1 MKNIFR
7 FSALI
12 ALLMGLA
19 ACSHEELS
27 TDQFSDD
34 SVVFG
39 AFAPNPVV
47 RGAELRIMGSNLDK
61 IVEVQIPGSEPI
73 TDIEVISSGRV
84 SEIRVVTPAAG
95 AEDESVTG
103 PVVIIDNA
111 GKAYQS
117 KTDIS
122 FTEGIVLD
130 SFTPASAMPGDV
142 VTVKGDY
149 LYNVQ
154 QVVLSNGVYVTGDQI
169 TEKSRRELK
178 FIVPSNAVTGPVT
191 IGDVDENNNPD
202 GLIPNNVPSKT
213 ELVIGDPTVKAADRG
228 MLKAGAEITVQG
240 AYLDMIAKAAFR
252 VTTPAAEEGAE
263 PTVADTEV
271 DFALAEDNKSVK
283 VVLPASVV
291 EGEIVLT
298 SFAGKEFKAG
308 AYTTVIPTDVA
319 IAAETR
325 YKAGLNA
332 VITGKDLDLV
342 TGAAL
347 AGTNLEFGYADGK
360 ISFAIPAAAVD
371 GTVALTLA
379 NGKTVETEAI
389 ELVKPVIKGLS
400 VTELVA
406 GDEFS
411 IDGTDLDL
419 VTSVT
424 LKGVKME
431 YKYDAESGK
440 ITVVT
445 VGTSATG
452 QVELACENGVKVT
465 AGELTVTYDSFVV
478 VSSLPSEARIGD
490 EITMTGANFNMIE
503 AIYFG
508 EVKVTGYT
516 KRADDEMVFVI
527 PATVETGTYNMKFVL
542 TTGEEETCASS
553 IAVKGAMTTVVLF
566 EGEHDLGGW
575 SSNLTVSADKFARIP
590 YGAEMHL
597 EFVIN
602 ESASEPW
609 YQIKPMDMKNWA
621 GVQSVIDTFGADV
634 MQFNP
639 GTTHASLV
647 LSDADLQLFAE
658 AGVAFGGHFITI
670 TKVYFTYEN
679 GDSDPIFVSDI
690 MINDFDQHGEHN
702 AYWDNSWAGY
712 ATGKMDGD
720 NGYIEVTGEGSGW
733 LINCNHQS
741 AGQLAPVIGD
751 TSLYNVKFDIW
762 VPAGSVI
769 AAESIVAQ
777 VVFCDGWY
785 WIGNIS
791 NQEIV
796 GKDKWATIT
805 IDYSNANVPATLDMS
820 SGAQG
825 LAIESSGAL
834 LPVGAK
840 IDNFRLSLK

>member
-73 TDIEVISSGRV
+73 TDIEVISSGRI

-213 ELVIGDPTVKAADRG
+213 ELLIGDPTVKAADRG

-389 ELVKPVIKGLS
+389 ELVKPVITSMTPL
-400 VTELVA
+400 ELYA
-406 GDEFS
+406 GDEN
-411 IDGTDLDL
+411 ITVKGTDLDL
-419 VTSVT
+419 VVSATLGGRDAEFEYSNDDVIVKTALTSVSGKVALT
-424 LKGVKME
+424 LENGFVVESADEVKVNYHSLVIVTEMPQMQHIGQEVVLKGSNF
-431 YKYDAESGK
+431 AL
-440 ITVVT
+440 
-445 VGTSATG
+445 
-452 QVELACENGVKVT
+452 VENIFIGDVKVT
-465 AGELTVTYDSFVV
+465 QYSLRTDEEVRFLMPWNKAGMYSLSFHLFSGDVETVATQIEVGLELDIKTIWEGEASLNWSGMQELAWGGYDWSTVKPGTVLTAYFTLHEADYWQVRFGNGSWA
-478 VSSLPSEARIGD
+478 SLPSGLEAAPGEGNIPMTPGTTYYSIKLTAAD
-490 EITMTGANFNMIE
+490 IDMLVNQGGLVMTGAN
-503 AIYFG
+503 
-508 EVKVTGYT
+508 YT
-516 KRADDEMVFVI
+516 LTKITLTSEISQEKTIWEGLAD
-527 PATVETGTYNMKFVL
+527 PQNY
-542 TTGEEETCASS
+542 
-553 IAVKGAMTTVVLF
+553 AVNL
-566 EGEHDLGGW
+566 ELGG
-575 SSNLTVSADKFARIP
+575 AD
-590 YGAEMHL
+590 
-597 EFVIN
+597 N
-602 ESASEPW
+602 
-609 YQIKPMDMKNWA
+609 
-621 GVQSVIDTFGADV
+621 
-634 MQFNP
+634 
-639 GTTHASLV
+639 
-647 LSDADLQLFAE
+647 SDWRNADLQVGQTIKIYFDLVDPASWSVQVFDAHW
-658 AGVAFGGHFITI
+658 GGQISFSPEIGTQ
-670 TKVYFTYEN
+670 FN
-679 GDSDPIFVSDI
+679 QGNWDGSLGFVSFVVTEAI
-690 MINDFDQHGEHN
+690 HSAFTSSANWGSSIILQG
-702 AYWDNSWAGY
+702 AGLVY
-712 ATGKMDGD
+712 TK
-720 NGYIEVTGEGSGW
+720 
-733 LINCNHQS
+733 
-741 AGQLAPVIGD
+741 
-751 TSLYNVKFDIW
+751 
-762 VPAGSVI
+762 
-769 AAESIVAQ
+769 
-777 VVFCDGWY
+777 
-785 WIGNIS
+785 
-791 NQEIV
+791 
-796 GKDKWATIT
+796 IT
-805 IDYSNANVPATLDMS
+805 L
-820 SGAQG
+820 Q
-825 LAIESSGAL
+825 
-834 LPVGAK
+834 
-840 IDNFRLSLK
+840 

>member
-271 DFALAEDNKSVK
+271 DFVLAEDNKSVK
-283 VVLPASVV
+283 VALPASVV

-389 ELVKPVIKGLS
+389 ELVKPVITSMTPL
-400 VTELVA
+400 ELYA
-406 GDEFS
+406 GDEN
-411 IDGTDLDL
+411 ITVKGTDLDL
-419 VTSVT
+419 VVSATLGGRDAEFEYSNDDVIVKTALTSVSGKVALT
-424 LKGVKME
+424 LENGFVVESADEVKVNYHSLVIVTEMPQMQHIGQEVVLKGSNF
-431 YKYDAESGK
+431 AL
-440 ITVVT
+440 
-445 VGTSATG
+445 
-452 QVELACENGVKVT
+452 VENIFIGDVKVT
-465 AGELTVTYDSFVV
+465 QYSLRTDEEVRFLMPWNKAGMYNLSFHLFSGDVETVATQIEVGLELDIKTIWEGEASLNWSGMQELAWGGYDWSTVKPGTVLTAYFTLHEADYWQVRFANGSWASIPSGVEIATSLGQGDGNIPMTPGATYYSIKLTAADVDMLV
-478 VSSLPSEARIGD
+478 NQGGLV
-490 EITMTGANFNMIE
+490 MTGANYTLTKITLTSEISQEVDLWEGELIADDWANQPYALSDAGVELAAVGAQAGQILNFYIE
-503 AIYFG
+503 PLAADWKLEIVEGHWGPTYCSFCSIG
-508 EVKVTGYT
+508 NDTEGGKFTEYDLDANGGKYKLTLTQAMLDAAFTQQWWGGTFVLNGDNVKVT
-516 KRADDEMVFVI
+516 K
-527 PATVETGTYNMKFVL
+527 
-542 TTGEEETCASS
+542 
-553 IAVKGAMTTVVLF
+553 
-566 EGEHDLGGW
+566 
-575 SSNLTVSADKFARIP
+575 
-590 YGAEMHL
+590 
-597 EFVIN
+597 
-602 ESASEPW
+602 
-609 YQIKPMDMKNWA
+609 
-621 GVQSVIDTFGADV
+621 
-634 MQFNP
+634 
-639 GTTHASLV
+639 
-647 LSDADLQLFAE
+647 
-658 AGVAFGGHFITI
+658 ITI
-670 TKVYFTYEN
+670 
-679 GDSDPIFVSDI
+679 
-690 MINDFDQHGEHN
+690 
-702 AYWDNSWAGY
+702 
-712 ATGKMDGD
+712 
-720 NGYIEVTGEGSGW
+720 
-733 LINCNHQS
+733 L
-741 AGQLAPVIGD
+741 
-751 TSLYNVKFDIW
+751 
-762 VPAGSVI
+762 
-769 AAESIVAQ
+769 
-777 VVFCDGWY
+777 
-785 WIGNIS
+785 
-791 NQEIV
+791 
-796 GKDKWATIT
+796 
-805 IDYSNANVPATLDMS
+805 
-820 SGAQG
+820 
-825 LAIESSGAL
+825 
-834 LPVGAK
+834 
-840 IDNFRLSLK
+840 